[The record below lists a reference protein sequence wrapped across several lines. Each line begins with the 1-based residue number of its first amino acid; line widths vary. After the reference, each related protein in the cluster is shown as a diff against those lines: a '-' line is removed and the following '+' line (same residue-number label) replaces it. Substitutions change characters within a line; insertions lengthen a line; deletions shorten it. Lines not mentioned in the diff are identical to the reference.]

1 MSYSG
6 SRPMPGEKTKTPS
19 TYTCNDYRQEMVL
32 LALRKRLHRPD
43 LAEEERERLV
53 NEVARLE
60 KEIGF

>member
-1 MSYSG
+1 
-6 SRPMPGEKTKTPS
+6 MPGEKTKTPS